1 MYLKSLELQGFKSF
15 PDKIKLNFDAGLTA
29 VVGPNGSGKSNI
41 GDAVRWVLGEQS
53 TKTLRGN
60 KMEDVIFS
68 GTKQRKP
75 TGFAAVTLNIDNSSG
90 ILGEE
95 YGEEVSVTRKLYRS
109 GESEYRINGKQVRL
123 RDVNELFMD
132 TGMGRDGYSIIGQG
146 RIAEIVSAKS
156 SDRRDIFE
164 EAAGVSKFRYKKEDA
179 QRKLTHAEENLSRLR
194 DIASELEG
202 RVEPLRVQSEKA
214 KKFLVLA
221 EEQKQL
227 EVSLWVQQSDALRKK
242 LQTLSDE
249 LLLAQAEYENIQRDL
264 ESAEEQVQDGYRKLQ
279 ESTLKIEELRERIRK
294 AEEETSQ
301 LTASL
306 AVCENDIQHA
316 LQRSGGLEVQAKEL
330 SGQNETA
337 GKYLSE
343 LQAREEKLHRQEVAL
358 RVESEQV
365 QHDWERLEERSA
377 QLGEGFDETGRQL
390 QELYVKQG
398 QLRVQRETV
407 LRQQEEYSAQ
417 LTGSTMRMAA
427 IAQEYD
433 AQQTATRK
441 WTSTLSEAEGRLS
454 QLRES
459 MEQQQ
464 RLCGDALRQA
474 DALRAERNQIAFS
487 IREKQQRQKL
497 LTDME
502 QNMEGFA
509 GSVKAVLRA
518 EAGKP
523 SGVHGTVAQCIEADS
538 RCGVAIETA
547 LGGAMQNLIVDDE
560 ASAKKWI
567 RFLAQHRAGR
577 ATFLPVTSVKGR
589 TLQEHGLENEPGF
602 VNYACRLVK
611 YAPVHEGI
619 VQSLLGRIVVAEN
632 LDFASDIAKKY
643 GYRFRIV
650 TLDGQVINAGGS
662 FTGGSAQKSGGMIT
676 RKTEISALKQTVE
689 ALRVREQENAQKL
702 SKAEAETAEMQAAIE
717 ELRRKCAQAE
727 SEFMQAKAECD
738 KEQYLLA
745 QIEARKNELIAE
757 QRELQNKSRQSKEE
771 YASLTAAL
779 SDADAEIK
787 DAQSR
792 MAETQGMRDSL
803 REEQNALAEK
813 RAQMRIETAALEKDM
828 DALQREL
835 DSAEEQKKNAR
846 ERAIQIRNE
855 LALTYK
861 LIADKKQEAENA
873 KSRLKVLDEIKQQAQ
888 QEMAHWKTVHD
899 TQEQHI
905 RQVQEGM
912 KATNEAKEKY
922 AGTVTRLE
930 ERKISVQNEYD
941 GIIHRLLEQ
950 YEMTRTEALEMA
962 KPLEDLAAAQR
973 ELASLKGKIRALG
986 SVNVAAIEEYE
997 EVSERWKFLTA
1008 QMKDAEKAKADLE
1021 ELIMQLTEEMQKIF
1035 SESFAEIN
1043 RNFKSIFRD
1052 LFGGGEANL
1061 TLTDPE
1067 NVLESGIEIHVAP
1080 PGKVIKNLISLSGGE
1095 QSFVAIA
1102 IYFAI
1107 LRLRPSPFCIL
1118 DEIDA
1123 ALDEGNVR
1131 RYAQY
1136 LHNFTKTTQFI
1147 LVTHRRSAME
1157 EANILYGV
1165 TMQEN
1170 GVSRL
1175 LRMEQEEFEAETS
1188 GAGSAG
1194 A

>member
-75 TGFAAVTLNIDNSSG
+75 TGFAMVTLNIDNSSG

-95 YGEEVSVTRKLYRS
+95 YGDDVSVARKLYRS
-109 GESEYRINGKQVRL
+109 GESEYRINGKLVRL
-123 RDVNELFMD
+123 KDVNELFMD

-156 SDRRDIFE
+156 TDRRDIFE
-164 EAAGVSKFRYKKEDA
+164 EAAGVSKFRYKKEEA
-179 QRKLTHAEENLSRLR
+179 QRKLAHAEDNLSRLR

-202 RVEPLRVQSEKA
+202 RVEPLRLQAEKA

-227 EVSLWVQQSDALRKK
+227 EVSLWIQQSDALKAK

-249 LLLAQAEYENIQRDL
+249 LLQAQAEYENIKRDL
-264 ESAEEQVQDGYRKLQ
+264 ETAEEQVQEGYRKLQ
-279 ESTLKIEELRERIRK
+279 ESTLKVEEFRDRIK
-294 AEEETSQ
+294 AAEEETAQ

-316 LQRSGGLEVQAKEL
+316 LQRSGGLEAQAKEL
-330 SGQNETA
+330 SGQSENA
-337 GKYLSE
+337 GKYLTE
-343 LQAREEKLHRQEVAL
+343 LQEQEEKLHRREVAL
-358 RVESEQV
+358 RVESEQL
-365 QHDWERLEERSA
+365 QHDWERMEEKAAS
-377 QLGEGFDETGRQL
+377 LGEGFDEAGKLL

-398 QLRVQRETV
+398 QLKVRRENV
-407 LRQQEEYSAQ
+407 LRQQEEYNAQ
-417 LTGSTMRMAA
+417 LAGNSMRMAA
-427 IAQEYD
+427 IAQEHE
-433 AQQTATRK
+433 AQAEKTKK
-441 WTSTLSEAEGRLS
+441 WSESLSEIENKLCRMKADI
-454 QLRES
+454 
-459 MEQQQ
+459 EQQHKI
-464 RLCGDALRQA
+464 CGEALRQA
-474 DALRAERNQIAFS
+474 DALRAEKNQIAFS

-497 LTDME
+497 LSDME

-518 EAGKP
+518 DGGSPE
-523 SGVHGTVAQCIEADS
+523 GVHGTVAQCIETDS

-560 ASAKKWI
+560 SSAKKWI

-577 ATFLPVTSVKGR
+577 ATFLPVTSVKGK
-589 TLQEHGLENEPGF
+589 TLYEPGLENEPGF
-602 VNYACRLVK
+602 VDYAFRLVK

-619 VQSLLGRIVVAEN
+619 VKSLLGRIAVAEN
-632 LDFASDIAKKY
+632 LDRASDIAKKY

-676 RKTEISALKQTVE
+676 RKTEISSLKQNIE
-689 ALRVREQENAQKL
+689 ALRIREQENARKL
-702 SKAEAETAEMQAAIE
+702 SKAETETAEMQAAIE

-727 SEFMQAKAECD
+727 SDFMQAKAESD
-738 KEQYLLA
+738 KEQYLLG
-745 QIEARKNELIAE
+745 QIEMRKTELLA
-757 QRELQNKSRQSKEE
+757 QQQDVQDKSRKAREE
-771 YASLTAAL
+771 IGALAKALTQ
-779 SDADAEIK
+779 AEDEIAK
-787 DAQSR
+787 AQYR
-792 MAETQGMRDSL
+792 MAEAQGMRDSL
-803 REEQNALAEK
+803 REEQSALAEK

-835 DSAEEQKKNAR
+835 DSAEEQKKNAK
-846 ERAIQIRNE
+846 ERAIQVRDE
-855 LALTYK
+855 LAAAYK
-861 LIADKKQEAENA
+861 LIADKKQEAEN
-873 KSRLKVLDEIKQQAQ
+873 SRLRLGMLDEIKKNSQ
-888 QEMAHWKTVHD
+888 QEMTHWKTVHD
-899 TQEQHI
+899 TQQQHI
-905 RQVQEGM
+905 RQLQEGM
-912 KATNEAKEKY
+912 KSTNEAKQKY

-941 GIIHRLLEQ
+941 GIINRLLEQ

-962 KPLEDLAAAQR
+962 KPLEDVAAAQR
-973 ELASLKGKIRALG
+973 ELSSLKGKIRALG
-986 SVNVAAIEEYE
+986 SVNVSAIEEYE
-997 EVSERWKFLTA
+997 DVSTRWRFLTA
-1008 QMKDAEKAKADLE
+1008 QMKDAENAKSELE
-1021 ELIMQLTEEMQKIF
+1021 ELIEQLTEEMQKIF

-1043 RNFKSIFRD
+1043 KNFKAIFRD

-1136 LHNFTKTTQFI
+1136 LHNFTNTTQFI

-1157 EANILYGV
+1157 EAKVLYGV
-1165 TMQEN
+1165 TMQES

-1188 GAGSAG
+1188 AAGIN
-1194 A
+1194 